1 MKKYLLQRGLR
12 PGSDFAKAVGIE
24 KPPTWDDL
32 LLKAQKYIDYEE
44 VQAADVARLARP
56 GSSHPARESTHRNDD
71 RGSDRGHDRGGD
83 RGGERGRDR
92 RRGDRRES
100 RGPPSTFATYT
111 PLVKSRG
118 EIFAEVHISEFN
130 RANVKQPKPTPLKP
144 GQDKNR
150 YCRYHKSYGHRTDD
164 CIQLKDAIEILI
176 RNGQLREFV
185 KRNNDPRPEAAET
198 RAVEEVVPPPAG
210 QSSTKQIAMSVSRP
224 EDFAIPSDFG
234 DTRTS
239 PTLSTGDYFTDSLV
253 ISGGHMDKH
262 TVGSI
267 KRKFEDLINTSSNMN
282 ATLDKAKGRS
292 MPLAFYREELPGGTA
307 NFQIPLLVRADM
319 ANMDVATLHGDI
331 EAARRC
337 FDAASKGNNFIGK
350 APEAKKPKPSSETPP
365 KPSPE
370 VPPSLPGPSV
380 SSVDLDSRT
389 SKKEHKEEKKLK
401 KEEKEDDEASKEHY
415 RPIPDGDFE
424 IVQFG
429 EDPEKGVKI
438 GTGLPELNTQLAMG
452 SSSRGDGHNNVSV
465 TVLASENNSR
475 RLVSSLNYL
484 S

>member
-1 MKKYLLQRGLR
+1 MAWYQSLPPQSIHSWRDLTEQFSRHFTASRKHPKTVHALEAIYQAEDETLRNFVERFNKEAVQVETTDDMKKYLLQRGLR

-56 GSSHPARESTHRNDD
+56 GSSHPAREPSHRHDD

-210 QSSTKQIAMSVSRP
+210 PSGTKQIAMSVSRP
-224 EDFAIPSDFG
+224 EDFNIPS
-234 DTRTS
+234 
-239 PTLSTGDYFTDSLV
+239 Y
-253 ISGGHMDKH
+253 
-262 TVGSI
+262 
-267 KRKFEDLINTSSNMN
+267 
-282 ATLDKAKGRS
+282 
-292 MPLAFYREELPGGTA
+292 
-307 NFQIPLLVRADM
+307 M
-319 ANMDVATLHGDI
+319 ANMDVRRVLIDPGSSCDIMYASLFRTLQLDETHLTPYMGSDLTGFNGATTRPWGYVDLIVTFGSEETAKSIRVKFLVVDCPCLYQCIIGRTAIADLMAVPSTAHLKMKYYTHKGQVATLHGDI

-370 VPPSLPGPSV
+370 APPSLPGPSQEDYV
-380 SSVDLDSRT
+380 TT
-389 SKKEHKEEKKLK
+389 S
-401 KEEKEDDEASKEHY
+401 
-415 RPIPDGDFE
+415 
-424 IVQFG
+424 
-429 EDPEKGVKI
+429 
-438 GTGLPELNTQLAMG
+438 
-452 SSSRGDGHNNVSV
+452 
-465 TVLASENNSR
+465 
-475 RLVSSLNYL
+475 
-484 S
+484 

>member
-56 GSSHPARESTHRNDD
+56 GSSHPARESSHRNDD
-71 RGSDRGHDRGGD
+71 RGGDKGSDRGGD

-92 RRGDRRES
+92 RRGERREP

-118 EIFAEVHISEFN
+118 EIFAEVHISEFD
-130 RANVKQPKPTPLKP
+130 RAN
-144 GQDKNR
+144 
-150 YCRYHKSYGHRTDD
+150 
-164 CIQLKDAIEILI
+164 
-176 RNGQLREFV
+176 
-185 KRNNDPRPEAAET
+185 
-198 RAVEEVVPPPAG
+198 
-210 QSSTKQIAMSVSRP
+210 
-224 EDFAIPSDFG
+224 
-234 DTRTS
+234 
-239 PTLSTGDYFTDSLV
+239 
-253 ISGGHMDKH
+253 
-262 TVGSI
+262 
-267 KRKFEDLINTSSNMN
+267 
-282 ATLDKAKGRS
+282 
-292 MPLAFYREELPGGTA
+292 
-307 NFQIPLLVRADM
+307 
-319 ANMDVATLHGDI
+319 VATLHGDI

-370 VPPSLPGPSV
+370 APPSLPGPSV

-389 SKKEHKEEKKLK
+389 SKKEHKEEKKLR

-438 GTGLPELNTQLAMG
+438 GRAERLPDEDDL
-452 SSSRGDGHNNVSV
+452 
-465 TVLASENNSR
+465 
-475 RLVSSLNYL
+475 
-484 S
+484 